1 MGGGRVLAGLR
12 ALVLIRV
19 RVMNRSPCLPHEL
32 SVASNEF
39 GRSASR
45 FVIYRLPSVEP
56 ETPPSQKNNIL
67 YSVYGDKKN
76 IYTI

>member
-19 RVMNRSPCLPHEL
+19 RVMNRSPGH
-32 SVASNEF
+32 EF

-56 ETPPSQKNNIL
+56 ETPPSQKDNIF
-67 YSVYGDKKN
+67 
-76 IYTI
+76 I

>member
-56 ETPPSQKNNIL
+56 ETPPSQK
-67 YSVYGDKKN
+67 DKAGK
-76 IYTI
+76 